1 MQTIRVGQLVPG
13 MILAQDV
20 LIPRTGVTLLPMN
33 TVLTM
38 EMIRRIN
45 SFSIDEV
52 YIKVPERSDKE
63 KNEEILAP
71 VMAETHEKSVA
82 AVERVITNFR
92 KDSFTQEAI
101 DGLVGDLLEQV
112 EMDADLLLNLTHMKS
127 YDNYLF
133 SHAVNVS
140 IISILIGE
148 QLGYEKEELNQ
159 LGVAALLHDIGM
171 LKISVETWR
180 KTGTLTPTEYQ
191 EVRKH
196 PEYGAELLAGNM
208 SSEIQAVAAQHHERY
223 DGSGY
228 PRGLKGSQINYKA
241 RIVALADVY
250 EACIS
255 DRPYR
260 ERLTPQEAIK
270 LIVANQEGFDPQIL
284 KVFLLT
290 MAIYPIGT
298 FVRLNTGEIGKVIRV
313 SKNQPFR
320 PILSLYFDRQ
330 GELLG
335 QPIRLDLSENVNHL
349 LYIEET
355 LSASEHKKLSE
366 RVATAFSNRPWG

>member
-38 EMIRRIN
+38 EMIRRIG
-45 SFSIDEV
+45 SFNIDEV
-52 YIKVPERSDKE
+52 FIKEPQISDKE

-71 VMAETHEKSVA
+71 VMAESHEKSVA

-92 KDSFTQEAI
+92 KDRFTQEAI

-112 EMDADLLLNLTHMKS
+112 EMDSDLLLNLTQMKS

-148 QLGYEKEELNQ
+148 QLGYEKEDLNK
-159 LGVAALLHDIGM
+159 LGMAALLHDIGM

-180 KTGTLTPTEYQ
+180 KAGTLTPTEYQ

-196 PEYGAELLAGNM
+196 PEYGSDLLVGI
-208 SSEIQAVAAQHHERY
+208 SSEIQAVAAQHHERF

-270 LIVANQEGFDPQIL
+270 MIVSNQEGFDPQIL
-284 KVFLLT
+284 KIFLLT

-320 PILSLYFDRQ
+320 PVLTLYFDRQ
-330 GELLG
+330 GE
-335 QPIRLDLSENVNHL
+335 
-349 LYIEET
+349 
-355 LSASEHKKLSE
+355 
-366 RVATAFSNRPWG
+366 

>member
-148 QLGYEKEELNQ
+148 QLGYEKE
-159 LGVAALLHDIGM
+159 
-171 LKISVETWR
+171 
-180 KTGTLTPTEYQ
+180 
-191 EVRKH
+191 
-196 PEYGAELLAGNM
+196 
-208 SSEIQAVAAQHHERY
+208 
-223 DGSGY
+223 
-228 PRGLKGSQINYKA
+228 
-241 RIVALADVY
+241 
-250 EACIS
+250 
-255 DRPYR
+255 
-260 ERLTPQEAIK
+260 
-270 LIVANQEGFDPQIL
+270 
-284 KVFLLT
+284 
-290 MAIYPIGT
+290 
-298 FVRLNTGEIGKVIRV
+298 
-313 SKNQPFR
+313 
-320 PILSLYFDRQ
+320 
-330 GELLG
+330 
-335 QPIRLDLSENVNHL
+335 
-349 LYIEET
+349 
-355 LSASEHKKLSE
+355 
-366 RVATAFSNRPWG
+366 

>member
-1 MQTIRVGQLVPG
+1 MVQTIKVDQLVPG

-20 LIPRTGVTLLPMN
+20 LIPRTGVTLLPMK

-38 EMIRRIN
+38 EMIRRIR
-45 SFSIDEV
+45 SFNIEEI
-52 YIKVPERSDKE
+52 YIKVPEKTDKE

-82 AVERVITNFR
+82 AVERFITNFR

-148 QLGYEKEELNQ
+148 QLGYAKEELNQ

-171 LKISVETWR
+171 LKIAVETWR
-180 KTGTLTPTEYQ
+180 KTGTLTPSEYQ

-196 PEYGAELLAGNM
+196 PEYGAEFLAGM
-208 SSEIQAVAAQHHERY
+208 PEEIRAVAAQHHERY

-290 MAIYPIGT
+290 MAVYPIGT

-320 PILSLYFDRQ
+320 PILSLYYDRQ
-330 GELLG
+330 GQLLG
-335 QPIRLDLSENVNHL
+335 QPIRLDLSKDVNHL

-355 LSASEHKKLSE
+355 LSAAEHKRLSQQ
-366 RVATAFSNRPWG
+366 VAEAFSNRPWG